1 MTLYD
6 WPRAA
11 AFGRVIP
18 KTKIYEHAGAN
29 TALKDLFVREVDQIV
44 WSHKL
49 APETVNL
56 AATKQV
62 AEIQVFRITARTAT
76 LDREVLRAI
85 DKAIPFP
92 LIFEVA
98 HGGRVRL
105 AAAYKR
111 PSEADSARWVV
122 GDYFQGDWLPEDAA
136 RTPLPVALNMG
147 ALYERLLEPLVAG
160 QTARLVPGMGEAPQT
175 PFAPAE
181 ADRPVS
187 LEERIAQAEAI
198 KAQAREVER
207 IKARL
212 GREKQF
218 NKRVAINAELRAAKQ
233 ELERLTAGNRSAAM
247 TNEYEDEHG
256 QAEDAQP
263 RPEPGQ
269 HREDP
274 RVVPRLRD
282 RGAGR
287 GNGGRAPGGGL
298 RSAASGAE
306 RPYRGRAAGAVS
318 AGLAREAGGFGA
330 GERANRKDIAPLPR
344 GKRGIRYHA
353 KPVHRRR

>member
-1 MTLYD
+1 MTLYN

-18 KTKIYEHAGAN
+18 KNKIYEHAGAN

-62 AEIQVFRITARTAT
+62 AEIQVFRVSARTAT
-76 LDREVLRAI
+76 LDNDVLRAI

-105 AAAYKR
+105 TAAYKR

-122 GDYFQGDWLPEDAA
+122 VDYFQGDWLPEDAA
-136 RTPLPVALNMG
+136 RAPLPVALNMG
-147 ALYERLLEPLVAG
+147 AMYERLLEPLVAG
-160 QTARLVPGMGEAPQT
+160 QTARLVPGMGEARQT
-175 PFAPAE
+175 PFTPAE
-181 ADRPVS
+181 AERPVS

-198 KAQAREVER
+198 ERQAREVER
-207 IKARL
+207 IKTRL

-218 NKRVAINAELRAAKQ
+218 NKRVAINAELRAANETLKRISSKEADHQ
-233 ELERLTAGNRSAAM
+233 GGDRENR
-247 TNEYEDEHG
+247 
-256 QAEDAQP
+256 
-263 RPEPGQ
+263 
-269 HREDP
+269 
-274 RVVPRLRD
+274 
-282 RGAGR
+282 
-287 GNGGRAPGGGL
+287 
-298 RSAASGAE
+298 
-306 RPYRGRAAGAVS
+306 
-318 AGLAREAGGFGA
+318 
-330 GERANRKDIAPLPR
+330 
-344 GKRGIRYHA
+344 
-353 KPVHRRR
+353 

>member
-11 AFGRVIP
+11 AFGRVIS
-18 KTKIYEHAGAN
+18 KNKIYEHAGAN
-29 TALKDLFVREVDQIV
+29 TAMKDLFVREVDQIV

-56 AATKQV
+56 AATKHV

-122 GDYFQGDWLPEDAA
+122 GDHFQGDWLPEDAA
-136 RTPLPVALNMG
+136 RAPLPVALNMG
-147 ALYERLLEPLVAG
+147 ALYERLLEPLVAK

-181 ADRPVS
+181 ADRTVS
-187 LEERIAQAEAI
+187 LEERIARAEVIERQVRA
-198 KAQAREVER
+198 VER

-212 GREKQF
+212 AREKQF
-218 NKRVAINAELRAAKQ
+218 NKRVAINAELRAARE
-233 ELERLTAGNRSAAM
+233 ELKRLTA
-247 TNEYEDEHG
+247 EHCG
-256 QAEDAQP
+256 
-263 RPEPGQ
+263 
-269 HREDP
+269 
-274 RVVPRLRD
+274 
-282 RGAGR
+282 
-287 GNGGRAPGGGL
+287 
-298 RSAASGAE
+298 
-306 RPYRGRAAGAVS
+306 AAGS
-318 AGLAREAGGFGA
+318 
-330 GERANRKDIAPLPR
+330 K
-344 GKRGIRYHA
+344 
-353 KPVHRRR
+353 

>member
-1 MTLYD
+1 MTLYE

-18 KTKIYEHAGAN
+18 KNKIYEHAGAN
-29 TALKDLFVREVDQIV
+29 TALKDLFVREVDQII

-49 APETVNL
+49 APETINL
-56 AATKQV
+56 AATKRV
-62 AEIQVFRITARTAT
+62 VEIQVFRITARTAT
-76 LDREVLRAI
+76 LDVQVLRAI

-122 GDYFQGDWLPEDAA
+122 GDYFQGDWLPEDTPRA
-136 RTPLPVALNMG
+136 PLPVALNMG
-147 ALYERLLEPLVAG
+147 TLYERLLEPLVAG
-160 QTARLVPGMGEAPQT
+160 QTARLAPGKGEVPQT
-175 PFAPAE
+175 PFTPTTGK
-181 ADRPVS
+181 PVT

-233 ELERLTAGNRSAAM
+233 EMERLTASN
-247 TNEYEDEHG
+247 
-256 QAEDAQP
+256 
-263 RPEPGQ
+263 
-269 HREDP
+269 
-274 RVVPRLRD
+274 
-282 RGAGR
+282 
-287 GNGGRAPGGGL
+287 
-298 RSAASGAE
+298 
-306 RPYRGRAAGAVS
+306 AGASVT
-318 AGLAREAGGFGA
+318 
-330 GERANRKDIAPLPR
+330 DD
-344 GKRGIRYHA
+344 
-353 KPVHRRR
+353 

>member
-1 MTLYD
+1 MTLYN

-18 KTKIYEHAGAN
+18 KNKIYEHAGAN

-62 AEIQVFRITARTAT
+62 AEIQVFRVSARTAT
-76 LDREVLRAI
+76 LDNDVLRAI

-105 AAAYKR
+105 TAAYKR

-122 GDYFQGDWLPEDAA
+122 GDYFLGDWLSEDAL
-136 RTPLPVALNMG
+136 RTPLPVVLNMG

-160 QTARLVPGMGEAPQT
+160 QTARLIPGVGEAPQAPFT
-175 PFAPAE
+175 PTE

-198 KAQAREVER
+198 KAQTREVER

-233 ELERLTAGNRSAAM
+233 ELERLTA
-247 TNEYEDEHG
+247 
-256 QAEDAQP
+256 AQP
-263 RPEPGQ
+263 RT
-269 HREDP
+269 
-274 RVVPRLRD
+274 
-282 RGAGR
+282 
-287 GNGGRAPGGGL
+287 
-298 RSAASGAE
+298 
-306 RPYRGRAAGAVS
+306 AVM
-318 AGLAREAGGFGA
+318 
-330 GERANRKDIAPLPR
+330 DD
-344 GKRGIRYHA
+344 
-353 KPVHRRR
+353 

>member
-1 MTLYD
+1 MTLYN

-11 AFGRVIP
+11 ALGRVIP

-29 TALKDLFVREVDQIV
+29 TGLKDLFVREVDQIV

-122 GDYFQGDWLPEDAA
+122 GDYFRGDWLPEDAA
-136 RTPLPVALNMG
+136 RAPLPVALNMG
-147 ALYERLLEPLVAG
+147 ALYERLLEPLVVG
-160 QTARLVPGMGEAPQT
+160 QTARLVPGMGKAPQT
-175 PFAPAE
+175 PFTPAE
-181 ADRPVS
+181 AERPMS

-198 KAQAREVER
+198 KAQTSEVER

-233 ELERLTAGNRSAAM
+233 ELERLTAG
-247 TNEYEDEHG
+247 H
-256 QAEDAQP
+256 
-263 RPEPGQ
+263 
-269 HREDP
+269 
-274 RVVPRLRD
+274 
-282 RGAGR
+282 
-287 GNGGRAPGGGL
+287 
-298 RSAASGAE
+298 
-306 RPYRGRAAGAVS
+306 AGAAVT
-318 AGLAREAGGFGA
+318 
-330 GERANRKDIAPLPR
+330 DD
-344 GKRGIRYHA
+344 
-353 KPVHRRR
+353 

>member
-1 MTLYD
+1 MKTTTPLYD

-18 KTKIYEHAGAN
+18 KNKIYEHAGAN

-76 LDREVLRAI
+76 LDRDVLRAI

-111 PSEADSARWVV
+111 PSEADSARRVV
-122 GDYFQGDWLPEDAA
+122 GDYFEGDWLPEDAPRA
-136 RTPLPVALNMG
+136 PLPVALNMG
-147 ALYERLLEPLVAG
+147 ALYERLLEPLVVG
-160 QTARLVPGMGEAPQT
+160 QTARLTPGMGEVPQT
-175 PFAPAE
+175 PFTPAT
-181 ADRPVS
+181 DKSVT

-218 NKRVAINAELRAAKQ
+218 NKRVAINAELRTARQ
-233 ELERLTAGNRSAAM
+233 DLERLTTGNRGAAM
-247 TNEYEDEHG
+247 TNE
-256 QAEDAQP
+256 
-263 RPEPGQ
+263 
-269 HREDP
+269 
-274 RVVPRLRD
+274 
-282 RGAGR
+282 
-287 GNGGRAPGGGL
+287 
-298 RSAASGAE
+298 
-306 RPYRGRAAGAVS
+306 
-318 AGLAREAGGFGA
+318 
-330 GERANRKDIAPLPR
+330 
-344 GKRGIRYHA
+344 
-353 KPVHRRR
+353 

>member
-6 WPRAA
+6 WPRAS
-11 AFGRVIP
+11 AFGRIIP
-18 KTKIYEHAGAN
+18 KNKIYEHAGAN
-29 TALKDLFVREVDQIV
+29 TGLKDLFVREVDQII
-44 WSHKL
+44 WLHKL

-76 LDREVLRAI
+76 LDTAVLRAI

-92 LIFEVA
+92 LMFEVA

-122 GDYFQGDWLPEDAA
+122 GEYFQGDWMPEDAA
-136 RTPLPVALNMG
+136 RAPLPVALNMG

-160 QTARLVPGMGEAPQT
+160 QTARLIPETASRFGEAPLASLPPSET
-175 PFAPAE
+175 E
-181 ADRPVS
+181 RPLS

-198 KAQAREVER
+198 KAQTREVER

-212 GREKQF
+212 ERERQF

-233 ELERLTAGNRSAAM
+233 ELERLTGAHPGAPV
-247 TNEYEDEHG
+247 TNG
-256 QAEDAQP
+256 
-263 RPEPGQ
+263 
-269 HREDP
+269 
-274 RVVPRLRD
+274 
-282 RGAGR
+282 
-287 GNGGRAPGGGL
+287 
-298 RSAASGAE
+298 
-306 RPYRGRAAGAVS
+306 
-318 AGLAREAGGFGA
+318 
-330 GERANRKDIAPLPR
+330 
-344 GKRGIRYHA
+344 
-353 KPVHRRR
+353 